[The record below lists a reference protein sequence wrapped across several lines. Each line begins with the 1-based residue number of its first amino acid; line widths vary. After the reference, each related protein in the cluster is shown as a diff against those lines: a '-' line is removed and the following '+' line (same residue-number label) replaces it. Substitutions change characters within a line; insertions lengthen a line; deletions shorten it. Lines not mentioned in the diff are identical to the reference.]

1 MRIKEVERWREEQ
14 RRNIGGKKK
23 EYSDQRNGDLREK
36 FKRGSD
42 EGTVE

>member
-1 MRIKEVERWREEQ
+1 MERRTEK
-14 RRNIGGKKK
+14 GGKKK
-23 EYSDQRNGDLREK
+23 EYSDQRDGDLREK